1 MRLSKIDLLN
11 TGIAAAAL
19 IGLCFEH
26 PVHAG
31 ASTRSSVH
39 HAGTSSK
46 SSVQQ
51 AAPRSRSRVLAMKPS
66 VITLKPQVAKM
77 GKMPAK
83 RRARIARLEGAAIHH
98 EELHIPMCGYWP
110 SKEQLKFRA
119 LSAASAIDP
128 SVPLKAKVT
137 TLADGTKLDALKDDA
152 LFDADLKRRIPGT
165 APADLTNG
173 YVNNT
178 VLKAFAKMDCLEYAA
193 LGANSY
199 TATDNFKPLSFGG
212 KNIVS
217 GATAEKDG
225 PILNLT
231 IGGRIYYIN
240 MTLPGLQPTSHNVVV
255 VSNGEKVLAIDPRT
269 DDTWQ
274 LHMRLPY
281 HQYFSWS
288 KLTHTRGL
296 KIEPSKGGV

>member
-1 MRLSKIDLLN
+1 M
-11 TGIAAAAL
+11 
-19 IGLCFEH
+19 
-26 PVHAG
+26 
-31 ASTRSSVH
+31 
-39 HAGTSSK
+39 
-46 SSVQQ
+46 
-51 AAPRSRSRVLAMKPS
+51 
-66 VITLKPQVAKM
+66 
-77 GKMPAK
+77 
-83 RRARIARLEGAAIHH
+83 
-98 EELHIPMCGYWP
+98 
-110 SKEQLKFRA
+110 KFRA
-119 LSAASAIDP
+119 LSAASAVDP

-137 TLADGTKLDALKDDA
+137 SLADGTKLDSLKDDA

-173 YVNNT
+173 YVNET
-178 VLKAFAKMDCLEYAA
+178 VLKAFVKMDCLEYAD

-212 KNIVS
+212 KNVVA
-217 GATAEKDG
+217 GATSAKDG

-288 KLTHTRGL
+288 KLTHTRGQ
-296 KIEPSKGGV
+296 KVEPNKGGV